1 MHILFLTDNFPPEVN
16 APASRTF
23 EHCREWVKTEHRV
36 TVITCVP
43 NFPQGQPYPGY
54 KNKLWQTETIEGIR
68 VIRVWSYIT
77 ANSRFVRRILD
88 YISYMIS
95 ATIASIFVRKVDLV
109 VGTSP
114 QLFTAV
120 AAYLVGF
127 LKSKPYVFELRDLWP
142 ESIKAVGAMR
152 DSKVIQV
159 FELLELF
166 LYRKAACIIPVTHS
180 FKKVLVNRGIDANK
194 IHVVTNGV
202 DVSRY
207 SPQIKDKKLISRFQ
221 LQDKFVVGYIGTHGM
236 AHALE
241 TILKAAKLLSVKND
255 NDSIHFVLLGNGAK
269 KVELMRLAEE
279 MQLDNVTFFDSVLK
293 DEVVRYWSLLDVSII
308 HLKRTPLFQSVIPS
322 KLFESMGMGIPVLCG
337 VEGES
342 AEIVNRDKVGLTFI
356 PEDETDLINK
366 LTTLQTN
373 TDLYQQFSNNCLAMA
388 HVYDRT
394 ELANKMLNVLESINA
409 ENLTNHRLKK
419 KIVEIDERLKVNLK

>member
-180 FKKVLVNRGIDANK
+180 FKKVLVNRG
-194 IHVVTNGV
+194 
-202 DVSRY
+202 
-207 SPQIKDKKLISRFQ
+207 
-221 LQDKFVVGYIGTHGM
+221 
-236 AHALE
+236 
-241 TILKAAKLLSVKND
+241 
-255 NDSIHFVLLGNGAK
+255 
-269 KVELMRLAEE
+269 
-279 MQLDNVTFFDSVLK
+279 
-293 DEVVRYWSLLDVSII
+293 
-308 HLKRTPLFQSVIPS
+308 
-322 KLFESMGMGIPVLCG
+322 
-337 VEGES
+337 
-342 AEIVNRDKVGLTFI
+342 
-356 PEDETDLINK
+356 
-366 LTTLQTN
+366 
-373 TDLYQQFSNNCLAMA
+373 
-388 HVYDRT
+388 
-394 ELANKMLNVLESINA
+394 
-409 ENLTNHRLKK
+409 
-419 KIVEIDERLKVNLK
+419 